1 MKNKILSLA
10 IIASSMFSMTG
21 CLDMTPVSSI
31 TDENMWT
38 NEGQF
43 NSFVYGVHSML
54 RDKDAHNMF
63 ILGELR
69 SDIYSPESSGWTT
82 ESNKVQEITANILS
96 EQRPG
101 LSNYA
106 NLYVNINQINLFIKK
121 ANETSVLKPAD
132 KAYYLG
138 TMYGMRAFYYFHL
151 LRSWGSV
158 VWQAEPST
166 SFEGNLAKE
175 ATPETEIMSNIKN
188 DIKLSEESFANDYS
202 FRSDRSFW
210 SKSATLMLKAEVYL
224 WSSRQMNGASS
235 DAQVALD
242 ALKDIQANVS
252 DLGLEKNF
260 TDVFAYDNKANNEI
274 IFSLHNDIVESQLFN
289 GSWRN
294 NMVPQQNTLKT
305 FYASANGDAFDLNF
319 NGNIYYPMNI
329 DIYNIYDDN
338 DTRKEGTLKPVYE
351 EQTDGSYT
359 YKGCFAY
366 KYTGTTKQGDSYRTF
381 ADDYP
386 VYRYA
391 DLLLLMSE
399 AKSLTGADPSA
410 EINAIRERA
419 YGSAYDEK
427 TMAYGK
433 MEGDDDGIDE
443 VILRERLKEFMFE
456 GKRWY
461 DLRRFG
467 KNFVMKYTSL
477 ENENHLL
484 WPLDKSTMTD
494 NPALEQTPGY
504 ESTSV
509 K

>member
-121 ANETSVLKPAD
+121 ANETSVLKPED

-338 DTRKEGTLKPVYE
+338 DTRKEGTLKKNKQMVLTLIKDVLHINIL
-351 EQTDGSYT
+351 EQPN
-359 YKGCFAY
+359 
-366 KYTGTTKQGDSYRTF
+366 R
-381 ADDYP
+381 
-386 VYRYA
+386 
-391 DLLLLMSE
+391 
-399 AKSLTGADPSA
+399 
-410 EINAIRERA
+410 
-419 YGSAYDEK
+419 
-427 TMAYGK
+427 
-433 MEGDDDGIDE
+433 
-443 VILRERLKEFMFE
+443 VILIEHLQMTIL
-456 GKRWY
+456 Y
-461 DLRRFG
+461 I
-467 KNFVMKYTSL
+467 VMQIYCYLWQKP
-477 ENENHLL
+477 NHLL
-484 WPLDKSTMTD
+484 VQIHRQKSMQFVNVLTVLHMMRRLWLMARWKEITM
-494 NPALEQTPGY
+494 E
-504 ESTSV
+504 
-509 K
+509 

>member
-188 DIKLSEESFANDYS
+188 DIMIIHSVQIVLS
-202 FRSDRSFW
+202 
-210 SKSATLMLKAEVYL
+210 
-224 WSSRQMNGASS
+224 GP
-235 DAQVALD
+235 
-242 ALKDIQANVS
+242 
-252 DLGLEKNF
+252 
-260 TDVFAYDNKANNEI
+260 
-274 IFSLHNDIVESQLFN
+274 SL
-289 GSWRN
+289 
-294 NMVPQQNTLKT
+294 
-305 FYASANGDAFDLNF
+305 
-319 NGNIYYPMNI
+319 
-329 DIYNIYDDN
+329 
-338 DTRKEGTLKPVYE
+338 
-351 EQTDGSYT
+351 
-359 YKGCFAY
+359 
-366 KYTGTTKQGDSYRTF
+366 
-381 ADDYP
+381 
-386 VYRYA
+386 
-391 DLLLLMSE
+391 
-399 AKSLTGADPSA
+399 
-410 EINAIRERA
+410 
-419 YGSAYDEK
+419 
-427 TMAYGK
+427 
-433 MEGDDDGIDE
+433 
-443 VILRERLKEFMFE
+443 
-456 GKRWY
+456 
-461 DLRRFG
+461 
-467 KNFVMKYTSL
+467 
-477 ENENHLL
+477 
-484 WPLDKSTMTD
+484 PL
-494 NPALEQTPGY
+494 
-504 ESTSV
+504 
-509 K
+509 